1 MEVVITNSIERR
13 RRDLGLTQAAL
24 AEKLNVSQ
32 SAVSMYETGE
42 RTPPIPMLIKLADVL
57 QCTTDELLD
66 RKEA

>member
-13 RRDLGLTQAAL
+13 RRELGLTQAAL

-42 RTPPIPMLIKLADVL
+42 RTPTIPMLIKLADVL
-57 QCTTDELLD
+57 HCTTDELLD